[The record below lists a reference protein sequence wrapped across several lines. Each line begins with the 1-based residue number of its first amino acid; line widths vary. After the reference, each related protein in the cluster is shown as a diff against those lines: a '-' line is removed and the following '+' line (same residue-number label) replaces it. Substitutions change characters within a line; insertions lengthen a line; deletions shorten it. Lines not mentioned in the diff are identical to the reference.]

1 MGLKEGFHVD
11 LLFTCFLPAVRTG
24 LFTPDMAFE
33 AIVKKQVIKLKEPCV
48 KCVDMVIQ
56 ELINTVRQ
64 CSNKVAQPLFT
75 LSFPKKPERRWAMRE
90 KKRLGLFSSQR
101 SAMRFQLECFP
112 TLREETERIVTSHI
126 RDRENR
132 AKDQVRLSTAWKAVP
147 E

>member
-1 MGLKEGFHVD
+1 MASMVD
-11 LLFTCFLPAVRTG
+11 HFLLVVRTG

-64 CSNKVAQPLFT
+64 CSNKVTCST
-75 LSFPKKPERRWAMRE
+75 LSFPERQMRN
-90 KKRLGLFSSQR
+90 KMSVCFCQSDAVRVVVCL
-101 SAMRFQLECFP
+101 QLECFP
-112 TLREETERIVTSHI
+112 RLREETERIVTSHI

-132 AKDQVRLSTAWKAVP
+132 AKDQVRWLLLCMISS
-147 E
+147 

>member
-1 MGLKEGFHVD
+1 M
-11 LLFTCFLPAVRTG
+11 FTCFLPAVRTG

-64 CSNKVAQPLFT
+64 CSNKVTQALFT
-75 LSFPKKPERRWAMRE
+75 PSFPKKPQLRWEMRE
-90 KKRLGLFSSQR
+90 KKSPGLFFSQR

-112 TLREETERIVTSHI
+112 RLREETERIVTSHI

-132 AKDQVRLSTAWKAVP
+132 AKDQVRLSIAWKALP
-147 E
+147 K

>member
-1 MGLKEGFHVD
+1 
-11 LLFTCFLPAVRTG
+11 
-24 LFTPDMAFE
+24 MAFE

-64 CSNKVAQPLFT
+64 CSNKVPQT
-75 LSFPKKPERRWAMRE
+75 LLTPSFPKNPELRWEMRE
-90 KKRLGLFSSQR
+90 KKCLGLFISQR
-101 SAMRFQLECFP
+101 CSMRFQLECFP

-132 AKDQVRLSTAWKAVP
+132 AKDQVRLSPAWEEVP
-147 E
+147 K

>member
-1 MGLKEGFHVD
+1 MLSEVNV
-11 LLFTCFLPAVRTG
+11 FLHAARTG

-64 CSNKVAQPLFT
+64 CSNKVELT
-75 LSFPKKPERRWAMRE
+75 LSTLSSRSST
-90 KKRLGLFSSQR
+90 FSFV
-101 SAMRFQLECFP
+101 MCFQLECFP
-112 TLREETERIVTSHI
+112 RLREETERIVTSHI

-132 AKDQVRLSTAWKAVP
+132 AKDQVRILLRVRLRDSSR
-147 E
+147 

>member
-1 MGLKEGFHVD
+1 MKQRISCRAAAY
-11 LLFTCFLPAVRTG
+11 LLPPAVRTG

-64 CSNKVAQPLFT
+64 CSNKVTQTPFT
-75 LSFPKKPERRWAMRE
+75 PRIPKNPELRWEMGE
-90 KKRLGLFSSQR
+90 KKSLGSFFSQR

-112 TLREETERIVTSHI
+112 RLREETERIVTSHI

-132 AKDQVRLSTAWKAVP
+132 AKDQVRLSIAWKALP
-147 E
+147 K

>member
-1 MGLKEGFHVD
+1 
-11 LLFTCFLPAVRTG
+11 
-24 LFTPDMAFE
+24 MAFE

-64 CSNKVAQPLFT
+64 CSNKVTQTLFT
-75 LSFPKKPERRWAMRE
+75 LSFPKNPELWWEVRE
-90 KKRLGLFSSQR
+90 KKCLGLFFSQR
-101 SAMRFQLECFP
+101 SVMRFQLECFP

-132 AKDQVRLSTAWKAVP
+132 AKDQVHLSTAWEEVP
-147 E
+147 K

>member
-1 MGLKEGFHVD
+1 
-11 LLFTCFLPAVRTG
+11 
-24 LFTPDMAFE
+24 MAFE

-64 CSNKVAQPLFT
+64 CSNKVG
-75 LSFPKKPERRWAMRE
+75 
-90 KKRLGLFSSQR
+90 RLHAELAEALDGDEELNVFVV
-101 SAMRFQLECFP
+101 MCLQLECFP

-132 AKDQVRLSTAWKAVP
+132 AKDQVPLLLLCMISSEKVKYFALLEGHLHARINGQTEIRCDIWKNNTSIVGTQQK
-147 E
+147 